1 MKLDNQKLYLLKKRD
16 DIMRQLSIEGFN
28 GNDIGII
35 FNLNRS
41 TVSDVIKQRNK
52 RDKIRK
58 E

>member
-16 DIMRQLSIEGFN
+16 EIMRQLSFEGFN
-28 GNDIGII
+28 GSDIGFI
-35 FNLNRS
+35 FNVNRS
-41 TVSDVIKQRNK
+41 TVSDVVKERNK